1 MARSA
6 GEPGEL
12 TVDQLA
18 ATVGMTVRNV
28 RAYAARGLLPPPRLI
43 GRTGWYGPDHVARL
57 TLVRELLDEGFTL
70 AAVERTLDSASSPA
84 SSAALT
90 LHRSLM
96 APWLP
101 EQPEEMDLSTL
112 AARSGSGTTP
122 EQLVELEALGV
133 LEVLDDTRVRVLDPT
148 LLSAGLQVVRL
159 GVAPEAVIAAQKQVV
174 ELVEQAAEVYVQMFR
189 TTVWQDF
196 LDAGSPPADWSRLQ
210 NLVASLPP
218 VAAQALLA
226 SFRAA
231 MAAAVG
237 EEVDAIVGAAPR
249 GEVGGGAS

>member
-28 RAYAARGLLPPPRLI
+28 RAYAARGLLPPPRLM

-57 TLVRELLDEGFTL
+57 TLVRKLLDEGFTL

-90 LHRSLM
+90 LHRFLM

-101 EQPEEMDLSTL
+101 
-112 AARSGSGTTP
+112 
-122 EQLVELEALGV
+122 
-133 LEVLDDTRVRVLDPT
+133 
-148 LLSAGLQVVRL
+148 
-159 GVAPEAVIAAQKQVV
+159 
-174 ELVEQAAEVYVQMFR
+174 
-189 TTVWQDF
+189 
-196 LDAGSPPADWSRLQ
+196 
-210 NLVASLPP
+210 
-218 VAAQALLA
+218 
-226 SFRAA
+226 
-231 MAAAVG
+231 
-237 EEVDAIVGAAPR
+237 
-249 GEVGGGAS
+249 